1 MPGPVSPWSGSAGL
15 QIGPSL
21 SSAPK
26 LACSSVMRPE
36 AGQRMRLFLS
46 DAALNAPWE
55 SSKRCRA
62 SSLLIA
68 PCTELLLVCMVHD
81 YIVRVRGVL
90 VENKAGLL
98 DCLPLLQSGGQKWR
112 DSAWVSSLGSVYH
125 VTFLSGTF
133 PCALFLYVCF
143 LFLKHPQRAGMGLA
157 ALSKGGKSPGY
168 TPWKVAL

>member
-1 MPGPVSPWSGSAGL
+1 MPGPASPWSGSAGL
-15 QIGPSL
+15 QIGPFL

-26 LACSSVMRPE
+26 LACSSAMRPE
-36 AGQRMRLFLS
+36 AGQRMRLFPS

-68 PCTELLLVCMVHD
+68 PCTELLLACM
-81 YIVRVRGVL
+81 VRVRGVL

-98 DCLPLLQSGGQKWR
+98 DCLPACLPLLQSGGQKWR
-112 DSAWVSSLGSVYH
+112 DSGWVSSLGSVYH
-125 VTFLSGTF
+125 VTFASNTF

-143 LFLKHPQRAGMGLA
+143 LFLKRPQRAGMGLA